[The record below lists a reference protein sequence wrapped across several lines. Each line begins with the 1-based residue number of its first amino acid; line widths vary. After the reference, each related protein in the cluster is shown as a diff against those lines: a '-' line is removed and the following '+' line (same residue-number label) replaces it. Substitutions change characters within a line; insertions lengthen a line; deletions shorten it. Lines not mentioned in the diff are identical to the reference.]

1 MGAALPSSDQYAR
14 TSWVLWG
21 RGITNSGSSVLK
33 LKERVQKTTGGCTN
47 MNRTNSRGW
56 FSTSNILQG
65 GILRK
70 KSEILDWGKLLKESI

>member
-1 MGAALPSSDQYAR
+1 
-14 TSWVLWG
+14 
-21 RGITNSGSSVLK
+21 
-33 LKERVQKTTGGCTN
+33 
-47 MNRTNSRGW
+47 MNRTNSRGC